1 MYLQSNKKKDFKN
14 LGNLISENFV
24 QNRRCE

>member
-1 MYLQSNKKKDFKN
+1 MYLQSNKEKDFKN
-14 LGNLISENFV
+14 LGNLISKNFV